1 MPQINLF
8 KYFFLTL
15 NKAIFEWL
23 TLSYHIPEIIYDAL
37 CEIPGLIHDIR
48 AYLNEL
54 ILEKRDTKIL
64 EGRTI
69 EEWKNLAEKNF
80 AEKKKFEGLYFD
92 YYGLRQL
99 LDFEVEQLE
108 VEIVERDIVIETEKE
123 RAKYW
128 AEQFSEYCVYP

>member
-1 MPQINLF
+1 MPQTNLF

-23 TLSYHIPEIIYDAL
+23 TLSYRVPEIIYDAL
-37 CEIPGLIHDIR
+37 REIPGLIHDIR

-64 EGRTI
+64 EGCTI

-80 AEKKKFEGLYFD
+80 AEKK
-92 YYGLRQL
+92 
-99 LDFEVEQLE
+99 
-108 VEIVERDIVIETEKE
+108 
-123 RAKYW
+123 
-128 AEQFSEYCVYP
+128 